1 MKRILFALAA
11 GIVMLAGCT
20 KALEERMTVLE
31 EKVASLEEIV
41 AALDREADGINTIVS
56 NLQKKVYVTEVQP
69 VKNATGMIEGYKI
82 IFTQGDPVIIYN
94 GETGPQGNKGD
105 NGLAPGID
113 MYEGVWYWRYIGGD
127 WILDSNGQ
135 KIPAVR
141 KLDFEVGEDG
151 HLYVTVEGGSKIDL
165 GNVKGED
172 GEPGQSGSNG
182 LPGEKGEQGDSWF
195 DGVTVD
201 EETGTVVISV
211 KDSEHDIVLPLYQ
224 FNFNVTVPEVIPAT
238 AGAEV
243 VLTYSVGEPAA
254 ATTIVRAYPS
264 KGLEAEV
271 DRENKTVTVTLGTV
285 SGYVDLYA
293 INNATGDIK
302 AQTVEFEAGEIVTV
316 NVTETELVLSPDGKG
331 SVQIPVSTAYQYDV
345 VVPSWATA
353 TVAPATKAVRDEVIT
368 VAAAGEN
375 TTANDYKD
383 YVILKDK
390 ETSAELFKIALV
402 QKNYLPEL
410 IADEDGNAIEWAESF
425 DIYRY
430 ESDMTDGKTPN
441 VSQKGVFTI
450 SLSDDFSKGVYKIS
464 NMFYAD
470 VYFAETGQPVYNK
483 GGEYYA
489 DIEGNM
495 LTVKRKESLQSYGFT
510 EDFDLVYDPEKES
523 ISMTGYVAAMVYYGS
538 IANRTCYLTNYVAK
552 VKVEAP
558 VTDSPLAGEWTQTV
572 AFGTNSSVKDGAAA
586 TATVTVSGD
595 QVTIVNFVLEGVTA
609 TGTLTGNTISIA
621 AADSGLPTN
630 YGPVDADIVITVS
643 DDNKTMTAENITTG
657 YGYGLAVTSWTAV
670 INEAAASPLDKFA
683 GTYSESYT
691 MYGSPATS
699 NLLTISVENGKLKL
713 DKMFNAYGNTGT
725 YEAELSEDGATLT
738 IVNEVSPI
746 SMGSILNNVLTV
758 SEEGGKMVLSASG
771 LLLDPYSGTETITNY
786 KAVQN

>member
-11 GIVMLAGCT
+11 GIIMLACCT

-113 MYEGVWYWRYIGGD
+113 MYEDVWYWRYIGGD

-141 KLDFEVGEDG
+141 KLDFE
-151 HLYVTVEGGSKIDL
+151 
-165 GNVKGED
+165 
-172 GEPGQSGSNG
+172 
-182 LPGEKGEQGDSWF
+182 
-195 DGVTVD
+195 
-201 EETGTVVISV
+201 
-211 KDSEHDIVLPLYQ
+211 
-224 FNFNVTVPEVIPAT
+224 
-238 AGAEV
+238 
-243 VLTYSVGEPAA
+243 
-254 ATTIVRAYPS
+254 
-264 KGLEAEV
+264 AEV
-271 DRENKTVTVTLGTV
+271 DRENRTVTVTLGTV

-410 IADEDGNAIEWAESF
+410 IADEDGNAIEWAESST
-425 DIYRY
+425 YT
-430 ESDMTDGKTPN
+430 DM
-441 VSQKGVFTI
+441 SRI
-450 SLSDDFSKGVYKIS
+450 
-464 NMFYAD
+464 
-470 VYFAETGQPVYNK
+470 
-483 GGEYYA
+483 
-489 DIEGNM
+489 
-495 LTVKRKESLQSYGFT
+495 
-510 EDFDLVYDPEKES
+510 
-523 ISMTGYVAAMVYYGS
+523 
-538 IANRTCYLTNYVAK
+538 
-552 VKVEAP
+552 
-558 VTDSPLAGEWTQTV
+558 
-572 AFGTNSSVKDGAAA
+572 
-586 TATVTVSGD
+586 
-595 QVTIVNFVLEGVTA
+595 
-609 TGTLTGNTISIA
+609 
-621 AADSGLPTN
+621 
-630 YGPVDADIVITVS
+630 
-643 DDNKTMTAENITTG
+643 
-657 YGYGLAVTSWTAV
+657 
-670 INEAAASPLDKFA
+670 
-683 GTYSESYT
+683 
-691 MYGSPATS
+691 
-699 NLLTISVENGKLKL
+699 
-713 DKMFNAYGNTGT
+713 
-725 YEAELSEDGATLT
+725 
-738 IVNEVSPI
+738 
-746 SMGSILNNVLTV
+746 
-758 SEEGGKMVLSASG
+758 
-771 LLLDPYSGTETITNY
+771 
-786 KAVQN
+786 